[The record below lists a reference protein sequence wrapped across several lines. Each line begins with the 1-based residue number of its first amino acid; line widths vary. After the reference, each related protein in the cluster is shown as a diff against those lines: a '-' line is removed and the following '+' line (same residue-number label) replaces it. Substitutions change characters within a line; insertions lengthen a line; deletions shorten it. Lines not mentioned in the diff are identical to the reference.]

1 MEDTEIVAFW
11 EEVKTKGH
19 PDLAADAWPELKDI
33 ASLRDILTTIAFN
46 GSVHHSAVN
55 FGRSAVRCAV
65 HECWKTKGCWH
76 DAATYRLCASDSI
89 F

>member
-1 MEDTEIVAFW
+1 MAVWQVPVMEDTEILAFW

-33 ASLRDILTTIAFN
+33 ASLRDILTSIAFN

-55 FGRSAVRCAV
+55 FGMSAV
-65 HECWKTKGCWH
+65 
-76 DAATYRLCASDSI
+76 LCAEMLEKQALVA
-89 F
+89 

>member
-1 MEDTEIVAFW
+1 MPEKAEPMKLCQVAVMEDTEILAFS

-33 ASLRDILTTIAFN
+33 ASQRDILSSIAFN

-55 FGRSAVRCAV
+55 FGRSAV
-65 HECWKTKGCWH
+65 
-76 DAATYRLCASDSI
+76 LCAERWELKRW
-89 F
+89 